1 MCFCFQDRL
10 VLRLKSMLHLR
21 GANFAPKYFA
31 RSLKC
36 SSLPWEVH
44 FSWNLPRTEHTE
56 HWCAVSTVQ
65 GPLILA
71 WWLNHAMPEAFCT
84 CSLHFQF
91 LSSSTSSHFW
101 IQEASLAFWLAIS
114 IFHSDFFDLIRSSSR
129 APATGYHAFHQAY
142 FSLVLL
148 PFQVVIALR
157 CISQLSH
164 SFHQSTSKESL

>member
-1 MCFCFQDRL
+1 
-10 VLRLKSMLHLR
+10 MLHPR
-21 GANFAPKYFA
+21 GADFAPRYFVL
-31 RSLKC
+31 SLKC

-71 WWLNHAMPEAFCT
+71 WWLDHAMPEAFCT
-84 CSLHFQF
+84 CSPHFQF

-101 IQEASLAFWLAIS
+101 IQEAFLAFWLAIL
-114 IFHSDFFDLIRSSSR
+114 IGQSDFFDPIRFSSR
-129 APATGYHAFHQAY
+129 ALATRSHAFHQAC

-148 PFQVVIALR
+148 PFRVVTAWH
-157 CISQLSH
+157 CISQSSH
-164 SFHQSTSKESL
+164 SFHQSVSKESS